1 MTPVFF
7 VNDFYKKML
16 ELQEKLR
23 KSEEER
29 IRLEERFNLLEQES
43 RIRHEACINKLR
55 MRYIEFLEEQRL
67 RDQRNHKL
75 LGTLDKVDTS
85 LALMSAKT
93 DRLYTLRKEYEA
105 SLLRAQANRRQAG
118 SVTGDSGIISQ
129 NDDRLMRR
137 GASSTHV
144 TSSYHLDN
152 LKTPTPPRA
161 AYSVQENYYNSISTP
176 KKSYSALPP
185 LQFASKTP
193 AYADSSE
200 SFLRAVPSVDYQRAY
215 GIKSLAQE
223 PEMKTWN
230 DDYTSGFNK
239 LRRDL
244 RKDYLSKESGAFKYP
259 ERLTTLG
266 SSKLTN
272 LLGKP
277 LSGKEELEAGSV
289 VEKELESYINKIRSL
304 HDNNNDQHSLEEVD
318 HEQNTSGDLLNV
330 TLSDD
335 GFDHLPVEEKVKGH
349 VHAEVGQILALAE
362 DLAAKTSA
370 DGNLLET
377 RTPVNVVLTNEN
389 PPTDSNAV
397 QEVKSK
403 SNDPSAFINE
413 TLVEPE
419 VQSAVMK
426 DSSGLN
432 ADDELNDVSKSNTKL
447 CDDENKVVEQLKTV
461 EEISEK
467 EDNSNEKDYLVN
479 PEVSKPEIV
488 CGKEQEVDDFQV
500 TTELEPWDVNN
511 FVKEITEIDDSNL
524 QENNSEVK
532 SESVSF
538 STTNHSAM
546 DKEILM
552 TAEVDEIPAVNPELV
567 TDGKNI
573 AEAEH
578 VYEEN
583 YAEVVEETLDQ
594 TKEYPEAAEP
604 VYEYQQGYQDPSQY
618 QYDPSAQYDPN
629 AGEYQY
635 QQQYPYDPNAEYP
648 DQQFTDDQNQQYVQ
662 DPNQQ
667 YAEDP
672 NQQYAQDP
680 NQQYQY
686 TEDPGQY
693 PEAYTQDPNYDPNY
707 EYPAQQYEAAYES
720 PDQAQVYTEQL
731 NQENLQPGH
740 VEAEVNHPPE
750 DLVIKASDLDES
762 AADSSK
768 NDKNDSNGRAKK
780 TKDKIRAIL
789 DSDTEST
796 IEKNTSNTESDFDFN

>member
-1 MTPVFF
+1 
-7 VNDFYKKML
+7 
-16 ELQEKLR
+16 
-23 KSEEER
+23 
-29 IRLEERFNLLEQES
+29 
-43 RIRHEACINKLR
+43 
-55 MRYIEFLEEQRL
+55 
-67 RDQRNHKL
+67 
-75 LGTLDKVDTS
+75 
-85 LALMSAKT
+85 
-93 DRLYTLRKEYEA
+93 
-105 SLLRAQANRRQAG
+105 
-118 SVTGDSGIISQ
+118 
-129 NDDRLMRR
+129 MRR
-137 GASSTHV
+137 GASSNV
-144 TSSYHLDN
+144 TPSYHLDN
-152 LKTPTPPRA
+152 LKTPTPRA

-185 LQFASKTP
+185 LQFASKTS
-193 AYADSSE
+193 AYENSSE

-223 PEMKTWN
+223 PEIKTWN

-244 RKDYLSKESGAFKYP
+244 RKDYLSRESGAFKYP

-277 LSGKEELEAGSV
+277 LSGKEQLEAGSV

-349 VHAEVGQILALAE
+349 VQAEVGQILALAE
-362 DLAAKTSA
+362 DLAAKTAA

-377 RTPVNVVLTNEN
+377 CTPVNVVLTNEN
-389 PPTDSNAV
+389 PPADPNAV
-397 QEVKSK
+397 QEVQSK

-413 TLVEPE
+413 TVIEPE
-419 VQSAVMK
+419 MQSAVKK
-426 DSSGLN
+426 DISGLN
-432 ADDELNDVSKSNTKL
+432 ADDGLNDISKSNMEL
-447 CDDENKVVEQLKTV
+447 RDDENKVVEQPKTV
-461 EEISEK
+461 EGISEK
-467 EDNSNEKDYLVN
+467 EDNSNEKDYLIN
-479 PEVSKPEIV
+479 PEVSKPEIL
-488 CGKEQEVDDFQV
+488 CSKEQEVDNFQV

-511 FVKEITEIDDSNL
+511 FVKEITEVDDSNL
-524 QENNSEVK
+524 NENNSEEK

-546 DKEILM
+546 DKEILK
-552 TAEVDEIPAVNPELV
+552 TEVDEIPAVNPELV

-618 QYDPSAQYDPN
+618 QYDPSAQYDSN

-635 QQQYPYDPNAEYP
+635 QQQYPYDPNAEYH
-648 DQQFTDDQNQQYVQ
+648 DQQYTDDQ
-662 DPNQQ
+662 
-667 YAEDP
+667 

-720 PDQAQVYTEQL
+720 PDQAQAYTEQS
-731 NQENLQPGH
+731 NQENLQPDH
-740 VEAEVNHPPE
+740 VEPEVNHPPE

>member
-7 VNDFYKKML
+7 LNDFYKKML

-43 RIRHEACINKLR
+43 RVRHEVCINKLR

-93 DRLYTLRKEYEA
+93 DRLYTLKKEYEA

-137 GASSTHV
+137 GASSNV
-144 TSSYHLDN
+144 TPSYHLDN
-152 LKTPTPPRA
+152 LKTPTPRA

-185 LQFASKTP
+185 LQFASKTS
-193 AYADSSE
+193 AYENSSE

-223 PEMKTWN
+223 PEIKTWN

-244 RKDYLSKESGAFKYP
+244 RKDYLSRESGAFKYP

-277 LSGKEELEAGSV
+277 LSGKEQLEAGSV

-349 VHAEVGQILALAE
+349 VQAEVGQILALAE
-362 DLAAKTSA
+362 DLAAKTAA

-377 RTPVNVVLTNEN
+377 CTPVNVVLTNEN
-389 PPTDSNAV
+389 PPADPNAV
-397 QEVKSK
+397 QEVQSK

-413 TLVEPE
+413 TVIEPE
-419 VQSAVMK
+419 MQSAVKK
-426 DSSGLN
+426 DISGLN
-432 ADDELNDVSKSNTKL
+432 ADDGLNDISKSNMEL
-447 CDDENKVVEQLKTV
+447 RDDENKVVEQPKTV
-461 EEISEK
+461 EGISEK
-467 EDNSNEKDYLVN
+467 EDNSNEKDYLIN
-479 PEVSKPEIV
+479 PEVSKPEIL
-488 CGKEQEVDDFQV
+488 CSKEQEVDNFQV

-511 FVKEITEIDDSNL
+511 FVKEITEVDDSNL
-524 QENNSEVK
+524 NENNSEEK

-546 DKEILM
+546 DKEILK
-552 TAEVDEIPAVNPELV
+552 TEVDEIPAVNPELV

-618 QYDPSAQYDPN
+618 QYDPSAQYDSN

-635 QQQYPYDPNAEYP
+635 QQQYPYDPNAEYH
-648 DQQFTDDQNQQYVQ
+648 DQQYTDDQ
-662 DPNQQ
+662 
-667 YAEDP
+667 

-720 PDQAQVYTEQL
+720 PDQAQAYTEQS
-731 NQENLQPGH
+731 NQENLQPDH
-740 VEAEVNHPPE
+740 VEPEVNHPPE